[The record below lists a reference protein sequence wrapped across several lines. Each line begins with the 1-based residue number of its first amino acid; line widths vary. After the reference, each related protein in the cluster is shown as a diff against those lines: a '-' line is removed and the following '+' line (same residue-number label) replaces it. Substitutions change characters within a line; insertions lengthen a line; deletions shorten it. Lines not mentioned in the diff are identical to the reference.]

1 MADAEKKR
9 VVRSKEERKAE
20 IDKKIA
26 YHKECIAAL
35 EAKKAAI
42 DSPKT
47 RNGRAKGIKR
57 IMTEGKLSDE
67 ETAKALG
74 MTLEEMKEKLE
85 KAAAKK

>member
-1 MADAEKKR
+1 MADTEKKR

-26 YHKECIAAL
+26 YHKECITAL

-47 RNGRAKGIKR
+47 RNGRGKGLKR
-57 IMTEGKLSDE
+57 IMNESKLSDE
-67 ETAKALG
+67 EMAKALG
-74 MTLEEMKEKLE
+74 MPLEEVKEKIQ

>member
-35 EAKKAAI
+35 EAQK
-42 DSPKT
+42 DSCYNRKQPKIASASWT
-47 RNGRAKGIKR
+47 PAQ
-57 IMTEGKLSDE
+57 
-67 ETAKALG
+67 
-74 MTLEEMKEKLE
+74 
-85 KAAAKK
+85 